1 MSRVCQITGRRTGF
15 GNKLSRRGKAK
26 RLGGVGQKLT
36 GISRRR
42 YKANLHWRRV
52 WVPELGRHV
61 RVRVSAQGLRTI
73 NKKGPYRALLD
84 AGLIRSITDDPRPQP
99 GTGSPRA

>member
-1 MSRVCQITGRRTGF
+1 MSRVCQITGAQTGF

-26 RLGGVGQKLT
+26 RYGGVGQKLT
-36 GISRRR
+36 GITNRRF
-42 YKANLHWRRV
+42 KVNLHWRRI

-84 AGLIRSITDDPRPQP
+84 AGLIKPTPTRPAP
-99 GTGSPRA
+99 SEES